1 VDGRAEAFLTSADC
15 LELKVGGAQLAS
27 KRPNRICTSKTART
41 DDVLELARMIRDR
54 VLERERIELH
64 PAIQFVDEDGG
75 RIDL

>member
-1 VDGRAEAFLTSADC
+1 
-15 LELKVGGAQLAS
+15 
-27 KRPNRICTSKTART
+27 
-41 DDVLELARMIRDR
+41 MIRDR